1 MPQSLGVV
9 MQRREFITLLGGAAV
24 ALPLA
29 ATRAQQGA
37 RMHRIG
43 VLFSARKDTT
53 SQFVET
59 FTKSLFELGWI
70 DGQNIKIDYRFAEND
85 VEKARTFAKELVE
98 LKPDVTLAI
107 NTLVVAAF
115 QHETKSIPIVF
126 VAVTDPVASGFVAS
140 LSPPGGNITGFSN
153 FEPTLVAKHIEILK
167 EISPGMTV
175 VLDMFNPDINLAYLA
190 SVYPVVEAAARY
202 HAVEHVAAPV
212 RSDADIERVISG
224 LRDTS
229 TTGLIVA
236 GEPFLRARFDLIS
249 SLTTRYRIPSVSP
262 FRFFAEGGGLISYGS
277 DLIEQYRQAAVY
289 IDRIMKGANP
299 ADLPVQLPTK
309 FEMVINLKTA
319 KAMGLTMPPALL
331 GRADEV
337 IE

>member
-1 MPQSLGVV
+1 
-9 MQRREFITLLGGAAV
+9 
-24 ALPLA
+24 
-29 ATRAQQGA
+29 
-37 RMHRIG
+37 
-43 VLFSARKDTT
+43 
-53 SQFVET
+53 
-59 FTKSLFELGWI
+59 
-70 DGQNIKIDYRFAEND
+70 
-85 VEKARTFAKELVE
+85 
-98 LKPDVTLAI
+98 
-107 NTLVVAAF
+107 
-115 QHETKSIPIVF
+115 
-126 VAVTDPVASGFVAS
+126 
-140 LSPPGGNITGFSN
+140 
-153 FEPTLVAKHIEILK
+153 
-167 EISPGMTV
+167 
-175 VLDMFNPDINLAYLA
+175 
-190 SVYPVVEAAARY
+190 VEAAARY